1 MNTTALS
8 NPTPA
13 PDRIAFARHDAVPPF
28 PEPEPAATPT
38 QCLALILDE
47 IDYGVLLVENQNEV
61 VYRNHTACRE
71 LCDDHPLWLDGGR
84 LRARGAESARTL
96 DASLR
101 SASQQGL
108 RRMITLG
115 SAERALSVAVI
126 PLCLPGRAPLSLVML
141 GRRSLCQPLSA
152 QGFAHCNGLTP
163 AEAAVLAALSCGR
176 SPGSIARSQGV
187 ALSTVRTHITKIRA
201 KTGAAS
207 IRNLLERV
215 AQLPPMVSALRH

>member
-1 MNTTALS
+1 MTA
-8 NPTPA
+8 
-13 PDRIAFARHDAVPPF
+13 
-28 PEPEPAATPT
+28 
-38 QCLALILDE
+38 
-47 IDYGVLLVENQNEV
+47 
-61 VYRNHTACRE
+61 
-71 LCDDHPLWLDGGR
+71 
-84 LRARGAESARTL
+84 
-96 DASLR
+96 
-101 SASQQGL
+101 QQGL

-115 SAERALSVAVI
+115 SSECALSVAVI
-126 PLCLPGRAPLSLVML
+126 PLRLSAGTPLTLVML
-141 GRRSLCQPLSA
+141 GRRNLCQTLSA

-207 IRNLLERV
+207 IRNLVERV